1 MALRGAPPP
10 DFRYVGLCP
19 GPSGSAVAALCCGV
33 GLGTFALGV
42 GLGGTGE
49 AGTLAAAA
57 IAGGI
62 AALLCGRLSGPTA
75 RWSSQVPMAILP
87 WGVVLESESMPRI
100 LRWAAVR
107 EVRVDVICE
116 M

>member
-62 AALLCGRLSGPTA
+62 AALLCGRAAGS
-75 RWSSQVPMAILP
+75 VPLERLETH
-87 WGVVLESESMPRI
+87 LESYAEE
-100 LRWAAVR
+100 AAR
-107 EVRVDVICE
+107 PIALDLDGRRGLEPSGE
-116 M
+116 AHFEL